1 MTSALYAGCVTH
13 LRWRPRRHSLRYR
26 VMQGLFDLDDLPGLG
41 RRLRLFG
48 YNRAAPVSFRDRD
61 HGDGSGDLRGWVV
74 RQLEAAGLAGPW
86 GGVQVLCMPRVF
98 GYVFNPLSVYFCR
111 DRAGALAAIIYEVN
125 NTFGERH
132 AYVLPAQG
140 GEPVVRQHC
149 EKAFYVSPFMPMEL
163 SYDFTITPP
172 EARVVVAV
180 SAGDAE
186 GPVLDACFAGRRRP
200 FTDGALLAA
209 LATYPAMTLKV
220 ILAIHW
226 EALKLWLGGL
236 RLVPRRRPLVA

>member
-1 MTSALYAGCVTH
+1 MTSALYAGLVTH
-13 LRWRPRRHSLRYR
+13 LRRRPRRHSLRYR
-26 VMQGLFDLDDLPGLG
+26 VVQGLFDLDELPGLG

-48 YNRAAPVSFRDRD
+48 YNRPAPMSFHDRD
-61 HGDGSGDLRGWVV
+61 HGDGSGDLRGWVE
-74 RQLEAAGLAGPW
+74 RQLETAGLAGPW
-86 GGVQVLCMPRVF
+86 GPVQVLCMPRVF

-111 DRAGALAAIIYEVN
+111 DRSGALAGIIYEVN

-132 AYVLPAQG
+132 AYVLQVQG
-140 GEPVVRQHC
+140 GEAVVRQHC
-149 EKAFYVSPFMPMEL
+149 EKAFHVSPFMPMEL
-163 SYDFTITPP
+163 SYDFTIRPP

-186 GPVLDACFAGRRRP
+186 GQVLDARFAGRRRP

-226 EALKLWLGGL
+226 EALKLWVGGL
-236 RLVPRRRPLVA
+236 RPIPRRRPIVA